1 MWRRCVPRGSS
12 NSRCNFPIKGRIL
25 RHEHRTDFLDR
36 CIQTLETAFTQLAQY
51 EPGDDYGE
59 GFAETTLKL
68 LPGFID
74 DAKEL
79 VGVIAEAFDE

>member
-1 MWRRCVPRGSS
+1 M
-12 NSRCNFPIKGRIL
+12 
-25 RHEHRTDFLDR
+25 
-36 CIQTLETAFTQLAQY
+36 AQY